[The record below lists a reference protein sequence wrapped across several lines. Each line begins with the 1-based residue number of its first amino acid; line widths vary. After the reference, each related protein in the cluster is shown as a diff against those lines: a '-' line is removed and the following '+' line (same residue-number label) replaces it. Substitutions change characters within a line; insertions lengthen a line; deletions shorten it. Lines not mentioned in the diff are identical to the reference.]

1 MKRMTIGV
9 KNLLGDPKKAI
20 LKMSFP
26 MMIGMLSQ
34 SLYNLVDGIWVAGLG
49 ADSLAA
55 VGLFFPFFWIV
66 MALGSGIGI
75 GGSSAISRRI
85 GEKNKKDASNIAIHT
100 LLIGIMIALAI
111 SLPIFPFLSKI
122 FSSMVRN
129 KNVALMATNYAKILV
144 GGAVILIFS
153 NIGGAILRGEGDAR
167 RAMYAMLLGS
177 GLNIILD
184 PLFIYTF
191 KMGIVGAAWATLTSI
206 VVTSFLFIYWLFLK
220 SDTYLDM
227 RWRYFS
233 PSKKIIKEILQVGI
247 PSALAQLSMSL
258 AMIGLNMIVIAAG
271 GTDGIAILTSGWRII
286 MFGTI
291 PLMGMAMGVV
301 AVTGASFG
309 AKNKEK
315 LKTAYLYAVK
325 IGVIIELAVAALII
339 VLAPQIAR
347 LFTYSK
353 GATHLTLGL
362 INFLRISAIM
372 CPMIP
377 LAMLTSAMFR
387 GVNRGMSS
395 FVVTILRIFIF
406 QLPFA
411 YILGIKL
418 GFGLTG
424 VWTGMVVANLFAGS
438 ISFLWGR
445 RTVNKIL

>member
-66 MALGSGIGI
+66 MALGSGIGV

-85 GEKNKKDASNIAIHT
+85 GGKNKKDASNIAIHT
-100 LLIGIMIALAI
+100 LLIGIMIALLI

-129 KNVALMATNYAKILV
+129 KNVAMMATNYAKILV

-153 NIGGAILRGEGDAR
+153 NIGGAILRGEGDAK

-395 FVVTILRIFIF
+395 FIVTILRIFIF

>member
-1 MKRMTIGV
+1 
-9 KNLLGDPKKAI
+9 
-20 LKMSFP
+20 
-26 MMIGMLSQ
+26 
-34 SLYNLVDGIWVAGLG
+34 
-49 ADSLAA
+49 
-55 VGLFFPFFWIV
+55 
-66 MALGSGIGI
+66 
-75 GGSSAISRRI
+75 
-85 GEKNKKDASNIAIHT
+85 
-100 LLIGIMIALAI
+100 
-111 SLPIFPFLSKI
+111 
-122 FSSMVRN
+122 MVRN
-129 KNVALMATNYAKILV
+129 KNVAMMATNYAKILV

-395 FVVTILRIFIF
+395 FIVTILRILGEDRWLLSLVQES
-406 QLPFA
+406 QLV
-411 YILGIKL
+411 L
-418 GFGLTG
+418 
-424 VWTGMVVANLFAGS
+424 
-438 ISFLWGR
+438 
-445 RTVNKIL
+445 

>member
-66 MALGSGIGI
+66 MALGSGIGV

-100 LLIGIMIALAI
+100 LLIGIMIALLI

-129 KNVALMATNYAKILV
+129 KNVAMMATNYAKILV

-153 NIGGAILRGEGDAR
+153 NIGGAILRGEGDAK

-227 RWRYFS
+227 RWQYFS

-395 FVVTILRIFIF
+395 FIVTILRIFIF

-438 ISFLWGR
+438 ISFIWGR
-445 RTVNKIL
+445 RTVNKII